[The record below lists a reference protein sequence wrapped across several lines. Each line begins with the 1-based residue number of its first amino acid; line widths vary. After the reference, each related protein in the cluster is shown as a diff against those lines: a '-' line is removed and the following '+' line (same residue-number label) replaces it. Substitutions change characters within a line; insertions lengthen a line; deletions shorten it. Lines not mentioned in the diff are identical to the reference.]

1 MEIFEKVGLSLRS
14 VIYDIIKALYGRSY
28 MLIEVKTDIIR
39 EKIKLYTH
47 YEGLQVI
54 DELLLLGEYAKVF
67 ELKPK
72 TVIDIGAHIGVFTV
86 MIGKYIETT
95 HKKGLILAVEPMTIN
110 YIPLLANI
118 SINKLHNNV
127 IPIKAAVAPTEGTTT
142 LSWIGVKEQVKTIT
156 MSHLL
161 NLANSMQHKEIDVV
175 KLDIEGAEL
184 EILRDGADWLKH
196 VKAVVMELHP
206 ATYGYKGIKEIISIL
221 SRNGFVVSY
230 ISKEI
235 NTRRALQMWLYYIS
249 PNPPWLILAL
259 WKTLVTMFRNN
270 IKINYLFAK
279 KIQ

>member
-1 MEIFEKVGLSLRS
+1 MDTFEKVGLSLRS
-14 VIYDIIKALYGRSY
+14 VMYDIIKALYGRSY
-28 MLIEVKTDIIR
+28 MLIEVKTDILQ

-86 MIGKYIETT
+86 TIGKYIETT
-95 HKKGLILAVEPMTIN
+95 HKKGLILAVEPMSIN

-118 SINKLHNNV
+118 SINKLHNV
-127 IPIKAAVAPTEGTTT
+127 IPIKAAVAPTEGTAT

-161 NLANSMQHKEIDVV
+161 NLANSMRRKEIDVV

-184 EILRDGADWLKH
+184 EILRESADWLKH

-206 ATYGYKGIKEIISIL
+206 VTYGYKGVKEIISIL
-221 SRNGFVVSY
+221 SRNGFIVDY

-235 NTRRALQMWLYYIS
+235 DTRRALQKWLYYIN

-259 WKTLVTMFRNN
+259 WKTLVTIFRDN
-270 IKINYLFAK
+270 IRINYLFAK